1 MNKENLEEH
10 REQLIRDERV
20 RQMIRVRAYEIYQMR
35 GPQPGSQAQDWLQAE
50 NEVLA
55 FLIADESRR
64 IENDS
69 PSNPSATVPPAAKE
83 KAPSRKKP
91 SSRTASPRKPSSK
104 RGTSKKPADTKSKP
118 ARKRSTPKDAE

>member
-64 IENDS
+64 IEDDS
-69 PSNPSATVPPAAKE
+69 PPAESATVPPPTQEKAAAAK
-83 KAPSRKKP
+83 KP
-91 SSRTASPRKPSSK
+91 RPRIASPSKPSSK
-104 RGTSKKPADTKSKP
+104 RGTSKKRADSKSKP
-118 ARKRSTPKDAE
+118 ARKRAPNDAG